1 MNLLILRKLLVLINL
16 KLLVGQNSALIS
28 IRRDVK
34 KKIAQCKGG
43 KNEDLQSFF
52 DKVRVVLS
60 KSDVVKSEVDTEVED
75 IDMSLFGQIKEEAN
89 E

>member
-16 KLLVGQNSALIS
+16 KLLVGQDSALIS

-43 KNEDLQSFF
+43 KNEDLQSFV
-52 DKVRVVLS
+52 DKVKVVLS
-60 KSDVVKSEVDTEVED
+60 KSDVVKPEVNTELED
-75 IDMSLFGQIKEEAN
+75 IDMSVFGQVKEEVN